1 MVELQFPRWEWWIV
15 VYFFVGGIAGGAYF
29 IASVVELV
37 GAEEDRPIAR
47 MGYTLAFPLVLVCGI
62 CLVADL
68 GRPERFLNMIFNAS
82 PATPGL
88 FSLKMDS
95 PISVGAY
102 GLLGFSAFSF
112 LSFLDML
119 VETGKLPWAPLRN
132 RYSGAPRMIYSVIG
146 GVFGLFLAAY
156 TGVLLA
162 HTQMPA
168 WADTP
173 LLGALFVASGAS
185 TGAAAITLGL
195 ALTRVGLVDG
205 WRKLKLTDSVAIIL
219 EIVILVVLLV
229 VLGAAAAPLLRGI
242 NGVLLL
248 GVTLLLGLLVP
259 LGLQFRAGFQGAK
272 TSRNTTIL
280 GAGLILL
287 GGFVI
292 RMVIVLAPQ
301 GYL

>member
-1 MVELQFPRWEWWIV
+1 MVELQVPRWEWWIV

-37 GAEEDRPIAR
+37 GAPEDRPIAR
-47 MGYTLAFPLVLVCGI
+47 MGYTLAFPLVLVCGV
-62 CLVADL
+62 CLIADL

-82 PATPGL
+82 PVTPGL

-102 GLLGFSAFSF
+102 GLLGFGVFSF
-112 LSFLDML
+112 LSFVDML
-119 VETGKLPWAPLRN
+119 VETGKLPWAPLRAK
-132 RYSGAPRMIYSVIG
+132 YSGAPRMIYSVVG
-146 GVFGLFLAAY
+146 SVFGLFLAAY

-162 HTQMPA
+162 HAQMPA

-173 LLGALFVASGAS
+173 LLGGLFVASGAS
-185 TGAAAITLGL
+185 TGAAAIALGL
-195 ALTRVGLVDG
+195 ALTGVGLGDG

-259 LGLQFRAGFQGAK
+259 LGLQFRASFQGGK
-272 TSRNTTIL
+272 TSRNITML
-280 GAGLILL
+280 SAGLILL